1 MTRNGTGVLRIVLA
15 ALLFGSL
22 ADAQGGAEADGAVRQ
37 AIEYER
43 DYDKALRLLQEQRTQ
58 LLKAKTET
66 HPQVSALDAKIAEV
80 RKQKSDHA
88 GVPQD
93 PTSRP
98 ATTANSFVRRAW
110 DLAEQAADE
119 LMSGN
124 RTQITSVHRSRAAAL
139 GSSIVP
145 SLVKLLD
152 GELIVGQNGSPK
164 IIQPAIVAQLLVAVE
179 DPSADAVVEQAMRSS
194 DPVIRLAMAGSL
206 SLVRHRKLVDAAIA
220 STNKSERTA
229 ALGVLCNADKSD
241 AAAAAALSTATR
253 EGHGLA
259 AYWMVKNRRTEA
271 LAMLTDKGLAAETR
285 SSLARSLGSSETL
298 TTSEEIKALLSASNK
313 GDDPLLD
320 SVLLNLMDSALGRP
334 AAKAELM
341 KIRAEAETWLLARI
355 GGAALLG
362 SNSTTQVWAG
372 LASIASLSKLE
383 AIYNGG
389 PFEDTRFS
397 SSTFYP
403 GTTLHLVRSAI
414 EALLG
419 PSDFAALVALL
430 PAVQESLFED
440 RPSNRKIESAVLPM
454 LERQLAGASDAAVA
468 DAAAKL
474 QGTRRDWLL
483 ETHLVR
489 SSFPAVQDAPM
500 PPRLLEIASA
510 LFESSGVVENDDSRG
525 VTRSDSGG
533 TNVVVTSTGRPSRR
547 ASAIMTALN
556 LLTSRHIGESVPQGA
571 EHIARIVRFVERNG
585 PLSDFGR
592 RALEA
597 LQLNA
602 RHSHRETVR
611 GLLQPKIESASDDA
625 KGNFELTYLSALNVS
640 DRMALL
646 KALLARARST
656 ERTTTLLAYVSI
668 SGHSDA
674 CPILATEWTSKDGIQ
689 SVDIRR
695 GAVGLFESQLYLP
708 ALPLL
713 RSALTDTEESVR
725 AAAQKAFKTFKANR
739 EALEE
744 LDQWKRGDAEKSDAI
759 TELTALLD
767 SKKPEVVIGAVR
779 SLGALKA
786 KAVLP
791 KLVRLLE
798 RDEPELKAAVNE
810 AITKI
815 GS

>member
-1 MTRNGTGVLRIVLA
+1 MTWNGTMALRIVLA
-15 ALLFGSL
+15 ALLIGGV

-43 DYDKALRLLQEQRTQ
+43 DYDKALRLLQEQRAN
-58 LLKAKTET
+58 LLKTKTET
-66 HPQVSALDAKIAEV
+66 HPMVSALDAKIAEV

-110 DLAEQAADE
+110 DLAEQAADDV
-119 LMSGN
+119 MSGH
-124 RTQITSVHRSRAAAL
+124 RTQITSVHQSRAAAL
-139 GSSIVP
+139 GSAIVP

-152 GELIVGQNGSPK
+152 GEPIIGQNGSPR
-164 IIQPAIVAQLLVAVE
+164 IIQPAIVAQLIASVE

-194 DPVIRLAMAGSL
+194 DPVIRSAMAGSL

-220 STNKSERTA
+220 STNKAERSF
-229 ALGVLCNADKSD
+229 ALGVLCNADKND
-241 AAAAAALSTATR
+241 AAAAAALSTAAR
-253 EGHGLA
+253 EGFSLA

-271 LAMLTDKGLAAETR
+271 VAMLTDKALAAETR
-285 SSLARSLGSSETL
+285 SSLARALGSSETL

-320 SVLLNLMDSALGRP
+320 SVLLNLMESALGKP

-341 KIRAEAETWLLARI
+341 KIRTEAETWLLARI
-355 GGAALLG
+355 GGTAPLA
-362 SNSTTQVWAG
+362 SNNTIKVWAE

-383 AIYNGG
+383 AIHNAG
-389 PFEDTRFS
+389 PFEDTRYS
-397 SSTFYP
+397 SGSFYP
-403 GTTLHLVRSAI
+403 SQNLQSVRSAI
-414 EALLG
+414 EAPLG
-419 PSDFAALVALL
+419 PSDLAALIALL
-430 PAVQESLFED
+430 PGIPESLFED

-454 LERQLAGASDAAVA
+454 LERQLTGTPDAVIA

-474 QGTRRDWLL
+474 QGIRRDWLV
-483 ETHLVR
+483 ETYLVR
-489 SSFPAVQDAPM
+489 SSPSAAPDATM
-500 PPRLLEIASA
+500 PPRLLEIVSS
-510 LFESSGVVENDDSRG
+510 LLESSGVVENDENRG
-525 VTRSDSGG
+525 VTRSESGL
-533 TNVVVTSTGRPSRR
+533 NVVVTATGKVSRR
-547 ASAIMTALN
+547 ASAIRIGLN
-556 LLTSRHIGESVPQGA
+556 LLRTDRVGENDPQAA
-571 EHIARIVRFVERNG
+571 EHLARIVKFIVRQG
-585 PLSDFGR
+585 PVSDFGR
-592 RALEA
+592 RAMEA
-597 LQLNA
+597 LNLNA
-602 RHSHRETVR
+602 RRSHRETIR
-611 GLLQPKIESASDDA
+611 GLLQPKIEAASDDA
-625 KGNFELTYLSALNVS
+625 KGNLEMAYLSALDLS
-640 DRMALL
+640 DRMPLL
-646 KALLARARST
+646 KALLARPRST
-656 ERTTTLLAYVSI
+656 ERTTALLQHVLS
-668 SGHSDA
+668 SDHPDSCA
-674 CPILATEWTSKDGIQ
+674 ILAAEWGSKDGLP
-689 SVDIRR
+689 SASLRR
-695 GAVGLFESQLYLP
+695 DAVAKFETQLYLP

-713 RSALTDTEESVR
+713 RSALTDSEEAVR
-725 AAAQKAFKTFKANR
+725 SAAQRAFKTFKANR